1 LGERLEIVLA
11 RNSDGPLADRNGGE
25 SESAL
30 LASKTSL
37 VRELQLVL
45 LQLVVLDGR
54 QPTVR
59 SWHASGGTLGRI
71 LLPEGKRDR
80 LT

>member
-37 VRELQLVL
+37 VREFQVV

-54 QPTVR
+54 PPTIR
-59 SWHASGGTLGRI
+59 SWRASGGTLGRI

>member
-1 LGERLEIVLA
+1 VGRLRA
-11 RNSDGPLADRNGGE
+11 
-25 SESAL
+25 AL

-37 VRELQLVL
+37 VREFQVV

-54 QPTVR
+54 PPTIR
-59 SWHASGGTLGRI
+59 SWRASGGTLGRI

>member
-11 RNSDGPLADRNGGE
+11 RNSDGPLADRGSE
-25 SESAL
+25 ETESAL
-30 LASKTSL
+30 LASKMVL
-37 VRELQLVL
+37 VREFQLVL

-54 QPTVR
+54 PPTIR
-59 SWHASGGTLGRI
+59 SWRASGGTLGRI
-71 LLPEGKRDR
+71 LLLEGKRDR